1 MGGSNGVGDSNSQ
14 AASSITAALLLPVQ
28 PTLLSKLGA
37 SGSFAGA
44 GTGAGSSGW
53 AEGGQKR
60 AVGEEQEDADGPS
73 GSNGQKKMR
82 V

>member
-44 GTGAGSSGW
+44 GAGAGSSGW